1 MLDREFFLGFIKI
14 HILYHA
20 SKEPI
25 FGAEIAKEL
34 ARHGYS
40 VGPGT
45 LYPTLHRLE
54 REGYLESSPEV
65 VRGKMRKYY
74 VVTQKGLSALGEARA
89 RIAELVSEVLEQ
101 EEGDQEARK

>member
-25 FGAEIAKEL
+25 FGAELTQEL
-34 ARHGYS
+34 ARHGYNIS
-40 VGPGT
+40 PGT

-54 REGYLESSPEV
+54 KEGYLESSSKV
-65 VRGKMRKYY
+65 VGGKVRKYY
-74 VVTQKGLSALGEARA
+74 QAT
-89 RIAELVSEVLEQ
+89 AEGKQMLEQ
-101 EEGDQEARK
+101 SREKIRELITEVIEEKQTY

>member
-20 SKEPI
+20 AKEPI
-25 FGAEIAKEL
+25 FGVEIAEEL

-40 VGPGT
+40 ISPGT

-54 REGYLESSPEV
+54 REGYLEGSSQV
-65 VRGKMRKYY
+65 VDGRVRKYY
-74 VVTQKGLSALGEARA
+74 RA
-89 RIAELVSEVLEQ
+89 TAEGKLVLKQSKKKIKELVT
-101 EEGDQEARK
+101 EEIEEK